1 MTDAFTA
8 DAPPPGTYT
17 LDPERTTIRA
27 DVKAMFGLLT
37 VHGTFRLRAGQ
48 VSIAADP
55 GASSVQASI
64 EAGSFASG
72 NTTRDAD
79 VVSASLLDAKA
90 YPEITFTGQGAR
102 REGDGWV
109 VPGSVTAHGTAV
121 PAEVRVSDA
130 RLESGAA
137 RFRAT
142 ARLDRTSFGV
152 TKKKG
157 MVGRTVDLVIDAVAQ
172 PAEVGSL
179 RFAVI
184 AGMGY
189 FAGRWA

>member
-1 MTDAFTA
+1 MTEHAPDTFPA

-37 VHGTFRLRAGQ
+37 VHGTFRLRSGQ
-48 VSIAADP
+48 VLIAADP
-55 GASSVQASI
+55 AASTVQASI
-64 EAGSFASG
+64 EAASFASG

-79 VVSASLLDAKA
+79 VVSAALLDAKA

-102 REGDGWV
+102 RDGDGWV

-121 PAEVRVSDA
+121 PAEVRLGDV
-130 RLESGAA
+130 RLEAGGV
-137 RFRAT
+137 RFQVT
-142 ARLDRTSFGV
+142 TRLDRTNFGV

-157 MVGRTVDLVIDAVAQ
+157 MVGRTADVVIEAVAQ
-172 PAEVGSL
+172 P
-179 RFAVI
+179 I
-184 AGMGY
+184 
-189 FAGRWA
+189 

>member
-1 MTDAFTA
+1 MTEMQPAG
-8 DAPPPGTYT
+8 APAPGTYA

-48 VSIAADP
+48 VSIAADQ

-102 REGDGWV
+102 RDGDGWV

-142 ARLDRTSFGV
+142 ARLDRASFGV

-157 MVGRTVDLVIDAVAQ
+157 MVGRTVDLVIEAVAQ
-172 PAEVGSL
+172 PA
-179 RFAVI
+179 
-184 AGMGY
+184 
-189 FAGRWA
+189 

>member
-1 MTDAFTA
+1 MTDTLPAG
-8 DAPPPGTYT
+8 APAPGTYT

-27 DVKAMFGLLT
+27 DVKAMFGLIT
-37 VHGTFRLRAGQ
+37 VHGAFQLQSGQ

-64 EAGSFASG
+64 AAGSFASG

-90 YPEITFTGQGAR
+90 YPEISFAGQGAR
-102 REGDGWV
+102 RDGDGW
-109 VPGSVTAHGTAV
+109 V
-121 PAEVRVSDA
+121 PAEVRLGDA
-130 RLESGAA
+130 RQEAGEA

-157 MVGRTVDLVIDAVAQ
+157 MVGRTVDLVIEAVAR
-172 PAEVGSL
+172 PA
-179 RFAVI
+179 
-184 AGMGY
+184 
-189 FAGRWA
+189 

>member
-1 MTDAFTA
+1 MTEMPPAG
-8 DAPPPGTYT
+8 APAPGTYT

-27 DVKAMFGLLT
+27 NVKAMFGLMT
-37 VHGTFRLRAGQ
+37 VHGTFRLQSGQ

-64 EAGSFASG
+64 AAGSYASG

-79 VVSASLLDAKA
+79 VVSANLLDAKA

-102 REGDGWV
+102 RDGDSWV
-109 VPGSVTAHGTAV
+109 LPGSVTAHGTAV
-121 PAEVRVSDA
+121 PAEVRLSDA
-130 RLESGAA
+130 REEAGAA

-172 PAEVGSL
+172 PAPGQ
-179 RFAVI
+179 
-184 AGMGY
+184 
-189 FAGRWA
+189 

>member
-1 MTDAFTA
+1 MTENTSGTFPA

-37 VHGTFRLRAGQ
+37 VHGTFRLQAGQ
-48 VSIAADP
+48 VTIAAEP

-64 EAGSFASG
+64 AAGSFASG

-79 VVSASLLDAKA
+79 VVSATLLDAKA

-102 REGDGWV
+102 RDGDGWL

-121 PAEVRVSDA
+121 PAEIRLSDA
-130 RLESGAA
+130 RQESGGA

-157 MVGRTVDLVIDAVAQ
+157 MVGRTVDLVIEAVAQ
-172 PAEVGSL
+172 PA
-179 RFAVI
+179 
-184 AGMGY
+184 
-189 FAGRWA
+189 

>member
-1 MTDAFTA
+1 MTEHPSEPWPA

-27 DVKAMFGLLT
+27 DVKAMFGLIT
-37 VHGTFRLRAGQ
+37 VHGTFRLQAGQ

-55 GASSVQASI
+55 GSSGVQASI

-79 VVSASLLDAKA
+79 VVSATLLDAKT

-102 REGDGWV
+102 RDGDSWV
-109 VPGSVTAHGTAV
+109 ISGSVTAHGTAV
-121 PAEVRVSDA
+121 PTEIQVSDA
-130 RLESGAA
+130 RLEAGDA

-157 MVGRTVDLVIDAVAQ
+157 MVGQTVDLVIEAVAH
-172 PAEVGSL
+172 PA
-179 RFAVI
+179 
-184 AGMGY
+184 
-189 FAGRWA
+189 

>member
-1 MTDAFTA
+1 MTEHAPDTFPA
-8 DAPPPGTYT
+8 DAPPPGSYT

-37 VHGTFRLRAGQ
+37 VHGTFRLRSGQ
-48 VSIAADP
+48 VLIAADP
-55 GASSVQASI
+55 AASTVQASI

-79 VVSASLLDAKA
+79 VVSAALLDAKA

-102 REGDGWV
+102 RDGDGWV

-121 PAEVRVSDA
+121 PAEVRLGDV
-130 RLESGAA
+130 RLEAGGV
-137 RFRAT
+137 RFQVT
-142 ARLDRTSFGV
+142 VRLDRTSFGV

-157 MVGRTVDLVIDAVAQ
+157 MVGRTVDVVIEAVAQ
-172 PAEVGSL
+172 PV
-179 RFAVI
+179 
-184 AGMGY
+184 
-189 FAGRWA
+189 

>member
-1 MTDAFTA
+1 MTEHASDTFPA

-17 LDPERTTIRA
+17 LDPQRTTIRA

-37 VHGTFRLRAGQ
+37 VHGTFRLRSGQ
-48 VSIAADP
+48 VLIAADP
-55 GASSVQASI
+55 AASTVQASI

-79 VVSASLLDAKA
+79 VVSAALLDAKA

-102 REGDGWV
+102 RDGDGWV

-121 PAEVRVSDA
+121 PAEVRLGDV
-130 RLESGAA
+130 RLEAGGV
-137 RFRAT
+137 RFQVT
-142 ARLDRTSFGV
+142 ARLDRASFGV

-157 MVGRTVDLVIDAVAQ
+157 MVGRTVDVVIEAVAQ
-172 PAEVGSL
+172 PV
-179 RFAVI
+179 
-184 AGMGY
+184 
-189 FAGRWA
+189 

>member
-1 MTDAFTA
+1 MTEHAPDTFPA

-37 VHGTFRLRAGQ
+37 VHGTFRLRSGQ
-48 VSIAADP
+48 VLIAADP
-55 GASSVQASI
+55 AASTVQASI

-79 VVSASLLDAKA
+79 VVSAALLDAKA

-102 REGDGWV
+102 RDGDGWV

-121 PAEVRVSDA
+121 PAEVRLGDV
-130 RLESGAA
+130 RLEAGGV
-137 RFRAT
+137 RFQVT

-157 MVGRTVDLVIDAVAQ
+157 MVGRTVDVVIEAVAQ
-172 PAEVGSL
+172 PV
-179 RFAVI
+179 
-184 AGMGY
+184 
-189 FAGRWA
+189 